1 MKILKMMILTVG
13 SLGLLLASAEAST
26 FDEVMAH
33 YEPIRLALLED
44 SMEGVN
50 GHGRAIADELRS
62 LQGDFSPA
70 RAGASVGAA
79 EVVLEKLGEMI
90 AAADTL
96 AKASTLE
103 AARDAFYELTKP
115 LVRWRQGVSS
125 DDRPRVAYCSMYKRS
140 WLQPGEEIGNPY
152 GGMPRCGEI
161 VAK

>member
-1 MKILKMMILTVG
+1 MKILKMMILAVG

-70 RAGASVGAA
+70 RAGASVDAA
-79 EVVLEKLGEMI
+79 EVVREKLG
-90 AAADTL
+90 
-96 AKASTLE
+96 
-103 AARDAFYELTKP
+103 
-115 LVRWRQGVSS
+115 
-125 DDRPRVAYCSMYKRS
+125 
-140 WLQPGEEIGNPY
+140 
-152 GGMPRCGEI
+152 
-161 VAK
+161 

>member
-1 MKILKMMILTVG
+1 MALLMIIT
-13 SLGLLLASAEAST
+13 LGGPASAAEPTS
-26 FDEVMAH
+26 FERVMEH

-62 LQGDFSPA
+62 LQGDFSPT
-70 RAGASVGAA
+70 RAGASADAA
-79 EVVLEKLGEMI
+79 AVVREKLVDMI

-96 AKASTLE
+96 AKAATLE
-103 AARDAFYELTKP
+103 AARDAFYDLTRP
-115 LVRWRQGVSS
+115 LVRWRQGVST
-125 DDRPRVAYCSMYKRS
+125 DGRPRVAYCSMYKRS